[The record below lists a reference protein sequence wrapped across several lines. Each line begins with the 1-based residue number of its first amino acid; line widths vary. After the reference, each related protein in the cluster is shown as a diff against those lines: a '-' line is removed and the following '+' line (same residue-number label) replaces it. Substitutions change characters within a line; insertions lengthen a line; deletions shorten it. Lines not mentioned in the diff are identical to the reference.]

1 MPAAALNVR
10 FPPENAN
17 LDGWACAAVR
27 RQLPLTSWES
37 PGLVIIIPWTTMCRR
52 VLVEVGAINT
62 WFLQRLLPLI
72 VAAATVGATWLPD
85 FLLTPA
91 IGIDTT
97 FLP

>member
-1 MPAAALNVR
+1 
-10 FPPENAN
+10 
-17 LDGWACAAVR
+17 
-27 RQLPLTSWES
+27 
-37 PGLVIIIPWTTMCRR
+37 MCRR